1 MRFLPG
7 CDVQEKQSIFSKD
20 LLKLI
25 LLKYL
30 SSFMPLNQTGLIIA
44 FSIAGRSRIEL
55 KIFSIVFDLF
65 FKFMDKLHIKLG
77 FYINGSNISYRR
89 FIYFVF

>member
-7 CDVQEKQSIFSKD
+7 CDVQEKQSIFSTD

-30 SSFMPLNQTGLIIA
+30 SSFMPLNEIGLIIA
-44 FSIAGRSRIEL
+44 FSIEGRSRIAL
-55 KIFSIVFDLF
+55 KIFSIAFDLF
-65 FKFMDKLHIKLG
+65 FEFIDKLHIKLG
-77 FYINGSNISYRR
+77 FYINGSNNPYRR
-89 FIYFVF
+89 CICFVF